1 MFRKFLI
8 TTAIVAVSSAGAFA
22 QDTTKPAQANDT
34 TKPAQATDTN
44 NTGTSTTGTN
54 NPVFSRDAKPLD
66 SQTGYFEASDGQV
79 LASTLIGKSI
89 YTGTGENAAV
99 VGDVN
104 DIVMGSNGTA
114 EAVVVGVGGFL
125 GIGEKHV
132 AVDFDSINWVERDGQ
147 LLLTMDT
154 TKEQLEQ
161 APSFERTA
169 MAGEGTNRTAAN
181 TTTAPAG
188 APATNNMATN
198 NTTAPAEAPAGSN
211 TAANNTMAPGTA
223 PDANAPADGDKTA
236 AIGQEWTEADRT
248 AITADK
254 LMGAR
259 VQGAGNEDIGEIGD
273 VVMAADGKA
282 IDAYVVDVGGFLG
295 MGEKPVALDPT
306 ELAIYQNADGD
317 LMVRTAFTQAQLETQ
332 KTYDAEAYKTD
343 RDTMILR

>member
-8 TTAIVAVSSAGAFA
+8 TTAIVAASATGAFSQA
-22 QDTTKPAQANDT
+22 ADTRKPAQASDM
-34 TKPAQATDTN
+34 
-44 NTGTSTTGTN
+44 N
-54 NPVFSRDAKPLD
+54 NPVFSRDAAPMD
-66 SQTGYFEASDGQV
+66 SKTGYFEASDGQV

-132 AVDFDSINWVERDGQ
+132 AVDFDSLNWVERDGK
-147 LLLTMDT
+147 LWLTMET

-161 APSFERTA
+161 APAFERTA
-169 MAGEGTNRTAAN
+169 MAGEGSSRTATN
-181 TTTAPAG
+181 TTAPAG
-188 APATNNMATN
+188 A
-198 NTTAPAEAPAGSN
+198 AGNSN
-211 TAANNTMAPGTA
+211 TATNDTMAPGTA
-223 PDANAPADGDKTA
+223 TNPNATVDTDRTA
-236 AIGQEWTEADRT
+236 AIGREWTEADRT
-248 AITADK
+248 ALTAEK

-273 VVMAADGKA
+273 VVMAPDGKA
-282 IDAYVVDVGGFLG
+282 IEAYVVDVGGFLG
-295 MGEKPVALDPT
+295 IGEKPVALAPA